1 MDEQIRQA
9 LEDDLRMTLDRFV
22 DALDA
27 RLPSIE
33 PESLERY
40 FAMLSKLV
48 DKLEDDSKGLNQI
61 MTEMMTEAAGLLM
74 AEMQARRG

>member
-1 MDEQIRQA
+1 MDEKIRQA

-22 DALDA
+22 DALDG

-33 PESLERY
+33 PDSLERY

-48 DKLEDDSKGLNQI
+48 EKLEDESKGINQI